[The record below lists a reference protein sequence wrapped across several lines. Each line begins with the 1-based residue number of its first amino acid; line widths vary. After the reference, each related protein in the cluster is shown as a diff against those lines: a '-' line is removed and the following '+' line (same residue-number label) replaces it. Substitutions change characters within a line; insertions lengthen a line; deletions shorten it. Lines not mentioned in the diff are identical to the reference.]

1 MKNKYV
7 LLTLFLY
14 QSILAQTSGVLSG
27 RIFDIQSQLPLEGAT
42 ILLEGSAF
50 GTVTDSEGYFKL
62 QNIPSQSYNITASYL
77 GYESETQFNV
87 IVKSIGN
94 IPLLFELVEVS

>member
-50 GTVTDSEGYFKL
+50 
-62 QNIPSQSYNITASYL
+62 
-77 GYESETQFNV
+77 
-87 IVKSIGN
+87 
-94 IPLLFELVEVS
+94 

>member
-42 ILLEGSAF
+42 ILL
-50 GTVTDSEGYFKL
+50 
-62 QNIPSQSYNITASYL
+62 
-77 GYESETQFNV
+77 
-87 IVKSIGN
+87 
-94 IPLLFELVEVS
+94 

>member
-62 QNIPSQSYNITASYL
+62 QNIPSIL
-77 GYESETQFNV
+77 
-87 IVKSIGN
+87 
-94 IPLLFELVEVS
+94 